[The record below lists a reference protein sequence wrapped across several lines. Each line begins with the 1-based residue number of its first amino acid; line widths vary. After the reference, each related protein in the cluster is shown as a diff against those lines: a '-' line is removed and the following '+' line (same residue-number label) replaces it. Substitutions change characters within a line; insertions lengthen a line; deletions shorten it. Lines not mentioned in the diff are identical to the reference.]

1 MKYISQYESI
11 SNSRMLDHLNKI
23 NNDNY
28 YVIWSHQS
36 ISDSD
41 KIRLL
46 DNLISMTD
54 TTYTLLKNKL
64 KDLGYYNIYITDSR
78 EYLSG
83 RNDFV
88 IHMA

>member
-1 MKYISQYESI
+1 
-11 SNSRMLDHLNKI
+11 MLDHLNKI
-23 NNDNY
+23 NNDNN

-88 IHMA
+88 KEIFLFSNKKEYIVI